1 VPARRLATPHR
12 EEFAAGFARIRAAL
26 GIEDGY
32 PEAALAE
39 ADAAAAR
46 GPTPPPGRTAGRV
59 DRRDLPLVTIDP
71 EGSTDLDQ
79 AVLCER
85 RGDGY
90 RVSYAIADVAAFVAP
105 GGVLDEETRRRGVT
119 LYAPDERIPLH
130 PPALSEHAASLL
142 PDGDRPALLWTLD
155 LDEAGAVERARFEP
169 ATVRSRAKLSY
180 AEAQR
185 RIDAGTDPALT
196 LLRAVGE
203 LRLAA
208 ERDRGAVSLE
218 LPEQEVEEHRDAD
231 GGGDG
236 HFRLVYRAALP
247 VEHWNAQISLLTGMT
262 AASMMLDAGV
272 GLLRTLPPP
281 DDETVAALRRA
292 AGALGIPWA
301 EGVRYADRIRSLDP
315 GLPGHA
321 ALLHQAARL
330 LRGAGYVAFSGD
342 RPPAARHAAI
352 AAHYAHVTAPLRR
365 LADRFANEVLV
376 AVAAD
381 ATPPSWALDALPAM
395 PELMADARRRE
406 GALDRAVVDLVE
418 AVLLRDRVGEEFD
431 ATVVTRDDR
440 RARVLLADPAVIA
453 DVGVN
458 GELEPGALPAGTR
471 VRLRLVAADPA
482 NATVRF
488 EAVAP

>member
-1 VPARRLATPHR
+1 MPARRLATPPR
-12 EEFAAGFARIRAAL
+12 EEFAAGFARIRSTL

-32 PEAALAE
+32 PAAALAE
-39 ADAAAAR
+39 ATVAAAQ
-46 GPTPPPGRTAGRV
+46 GPTDPPGRSPGRT
-59 DRRDLPLVTIDP
+59 DRRDLDLVTIDP

-85 RGDGY
+85 RGSGY

-105 GGVLDEETRRRGVT
+105 GGALDDETRQRGVT
-119 LYAPDERIPLH
+119 LYAPDGRIPLH

-155 LDEAGAVERARFEP
+155 LDEAGAVERSRIEP
-169 ATVRSRAKLSY
+169 ATVRSRAQLSY

-185 RIDAGTDPALT
+185 RIDAGTDPALA
-196 LLRAVGE
+196 LLREVGE

-218 LPEQEVEEHRDAD
+218 LPEQEVEDL
-231 GGGDG
+231 GDG
-236 HFRLVYRAALP
+236 HFHLAYRAALP
-247 VEHWNAQISLLTGMT
+247 VEHWNAQISLLTGM
-262 AASMMLDAGV
+262 AAARMMLDAGV

-281 DDETVAALRRA
+281 DDATIAALRRA

-315 GLPGHA
+315 DLPAHA

-330 LRGAGYVAFSGD
+330 LRGAGYVAFAGD

-381 ATPPSWALDALPAM
+381 AAPPSWALDALPAL
-395 PELMADARRRE
+395 PDLMADARRRE

-418 AVLLRDRVGEEFD
+418 AVLLRDRVGEVFD

-440 RARVLLADPAVIA
+440 RARVLLADPAVVA
-453 DVGVN
+453 DMAVDG
-458 GELEPGALPAGTR
+458 GLAPEELPAGTT

-482 NATVRF
+482 TATIRF
-488 EAVAP
+488 EAVAS